1 MNTAKTTLGIV
12 DDHNLVVKSLSMMIS
27 NFEYFEVTL
36 ESYGGPDMQK
46 KLAKTRKIPEI
57 MLIDVNM
64 PDMDGYDVARWLTKQ
79 HPNMKLVALSMNNDD
94 LCIINMIRAGCCAYL
109 FKTVTHFELEKA
121 LIAVNKHGFYN
132 GDININRI
140 VKNQDN
146 EDNNHKLTDK
156 ELHFIDLACSDHT
169 YQMIAKL
176 MGLSESRVD
185 DIRASVFT
193 KLHVKSRVAMAM
205 EAIRRGIVKV

>member
-1 MNTAKTTLGIV
+1 MTPVVTTLGIV
-12 DDHNLVVKSLSMMIS
+12 DDHNLVLKSLSMMIS
-27 NFEYFEVTL
+27 NFEDFEVIL
-36 ESYGGPDMQK
+36 ESYGGADMQE
-46 KLAKTRKIPEI
+46 KLAKAKAAPEM

-64 PDMDGYDVARWLTKQ
+64 PGMDGFEVARWLTK
-79 HPNMKLVALSMNNDD
+79 HYPAMKLVALSMNNDD
-94 LCIINMIRAGCCAYL
+94 LCIIKMIRAGCCAYL

-140 VKNQDN
+140 VKKQEDQDN
-146 EDNNHKLTDK
+146 NQKLTEK
-156 ELHFIDLACSDHT
+156 ELHFIELACSDHT

-185 DIRASVFT
+185 DIRASVFV
-193 KLHVKSRVAMAM
+193 KLNVKTRVAMAM